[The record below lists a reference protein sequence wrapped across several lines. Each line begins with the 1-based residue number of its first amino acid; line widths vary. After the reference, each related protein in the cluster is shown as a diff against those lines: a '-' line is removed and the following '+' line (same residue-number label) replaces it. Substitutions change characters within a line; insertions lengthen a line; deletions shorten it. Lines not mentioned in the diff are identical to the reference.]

1 MNYLNQNL
9 LLVPGLICDDEIW
22 AYPQKYLADIAK
34 ISILPMNEAVTMQ
47 SLAAAVLKNGPEEFA
62 IAGFSMGGYVAL
74 EVLRQAPDRVTRIAL
89 LDTSSRVDSQEK
101 IESRNIAISD
111 CEEGRFGCLLD
122 RFVPKLLTPKNLE
135 GRIGAKVRNMG
146 ERVGPKLFANRHRA
160 MLTRIDSRKVLK
172 NTNIPKIQYRKA

>member
-1 MNYLNQNL
+1 MNYFNQHL

-22 AYPQKYLADIAK
+22 AYSRKHLADIAK

-47 SLAAAVLKNGPEEFA
+47 SLAATVLKSGPKEFA

-74 EVLRQAPDRVTRIAL
+74 EVLRQAPERVTRIAL

-111 CEEGRFGCLLD
+111 CEEGRFGYLLD
-122 RFVPKLLTPKNLE
+122 RFVPQ
-135 GRIGAKVRNMG
+135 
-146 ERVGPKLFANRHRA
+146 LFHANNA
-160 MLTRIDSRKVLK
+160 I
-172 NTNIPKIQYRKA
+172 AF